1 MQHHLMQMQPMMSAY
16 NPNAVT
22 TDIIQQYLDENK
34 QLILTILENQ
44 NTGKLSECA
53 QNQAR
58 LQQNLMYLAAIADS
72 QPQPPTM
79 HAQFAA
85 NPAMQSGSRFLQH
98 QQAQQMTPQ
107 SLMAARSSMLY
118 AQQPLS
124 ALHQQQE
131 ALQNQLGMRSGRDGG
146 LNMLHGETTIGGSSG
161 GTLTA
166 GGFPD
171 FGRGTGD
178 GLQAASRGM
187 TSGSKG
193 DMGNAGTSEGQGGQ
207 RDGNE
212 TPLYLKGS
220 EEEGN

>member
-1 MQHHLMQMQPMMSAY
+1 MQQHLMQMQPVMSTY

-72 QPQPPTM
+72 QPQPPM
-79 HAQFAA
+79 HAQ
-85 NPAMQSGSRFLQH
+85 PGSRYLQH
-98 QQAQQMTPQ
+98 QQAPQMTPQ
-107 SLMAARSSMLY
+107 SLMAARSSMMY

-124 ALHQQQE
+124 ALHQQQQE
-131 ALQNQLGMRSGRDGG
+131 AFQNQLGMRSGRESG
-146 LNMLHGETTIGGSSG
+146 LNMLHSETTIGGSSG
-161 GTLTA
+161 TLAA

-178 GLQAASRGM
+178 GLQGGSRGI
-187 TSGSKG
+187 TSTSKG
-193 DMGNAGTSEGQGGQ
+193 EMGTGGSSEGQGGQ
-207 RDGNE
+207 RDGTE
-212 TPLYLKGS
+212 PLYLKGS